1 MNDIEFFSAN
11 KIVPVVVINDVNDTI
26 PTLTALRDGGIKV
39 AEITFRTVCA
49 ADAIKVATEHFDDM
63 LIGAGTVINEA
74 QCAKAIE
81 SGAQFIVSP
90 GLSVSVANVCKAQG
104 IPYLAGVATP
114 TEIIAAKDL
123 GLSVLKFFP
132 AEANGGIKALSAIS
146 AAFPYTYFVPTG
158 GIGLNNA
165 KDYYSKKFVL
175 AIGGSWMLKGS
186 TNEIKEKSLEATK
199 LLEEVEK

>member
-11 KIVPVVVINDVNDTI
+11 KIVPVVVINDVVDTI
-26 PTLTALRDGGIKV
+26 PTLTALRDGGINV
-39 AEITFRTVCA
+39 AEITFRTACA
-49 ADAIKVATEHFDDM
+49 ADAIKVAAEHFEDM

-74 QCAKAIE
+74 QCNKAIE

-90 GLSVSVANVCKAQG
+90 GLSASVANVCKAHG

-123 GLSVLKFFP
+123 GLSVVKFFP
-132 AEANGGIKALSAIS
+132 AEVNGGIKALSAIS
-146 AAFPYTYFVPTG
+146 AAFPDTYFVPTG

-186 TNEIKEKSLEATK
+186 ADEIKEKSIEAIK
-199 LLEEVEK
+199 LLEEIEK